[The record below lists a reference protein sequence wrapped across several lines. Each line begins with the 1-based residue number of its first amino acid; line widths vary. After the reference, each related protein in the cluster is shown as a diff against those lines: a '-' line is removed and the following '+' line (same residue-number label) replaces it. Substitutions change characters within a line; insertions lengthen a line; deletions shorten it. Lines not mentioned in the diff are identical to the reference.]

1 MREETV
7 YDEVV
12 TCHHSYDERCH
23 QTFVT
28 TYEPHQEEEC
38 DEKFK
43 KECMIWHEE
52 KAVNELV
59 EECTTPLVPDCDIL
73 LPEECKTIYDTVCTT
88 RQVGYEV
95 EEDFPNCSTVNME
108 KCEDVTI
115 GLKTETRCE
124 VWPTQRCSVDTKKV
138 QHSSPKTQC
147 RKEPR
152 TLCSPGDCP
161 HKTVRITLQ
170 ISLLLFS
177 FRLLRVYSKEYCLN
191 VS

>member
-1 MREETV
+1 M
-7 YDEVV
+7 
-12 TCHHSYDERCH
+12 
-23 QTFVT
+23 
-28 TYEPHQEEEC
+28 
-38 DEKFK
+38 
-43 KECMIWHEE
+43 
-52 KAVNELV
+52 
-59 EECTTPLVPDCDIL
+59 EECTTPVVSECEESERKEDCR
-73 LPEECKTIYDTVCTT
+73 TVYDTVCDT

-138 QHSSPKTQC
+138 QHSSPNTQC

-161 HKTVRITLQ
+161 HKTVRITIQ

-177 FRLLRVYSKEYCLN
+177 SRL
-191 VS
+191 